1 MEGKSLDAQLVLIVL
16 ANFLWEHG
24 NRNSYSGDR
33 IGLDFPG
40 EFFFQI
46 FVFLE

>member
-1 MEGKSLDAQLVLIVL
+1 VEGKSLDVQLVLIVL
-16 ANFLWEHG
+16 ANVWWEHG
-24 NRNSYSGDR
+24 NGNSYPGDR
-33 IGLDFPG
+33 IGLDFLG